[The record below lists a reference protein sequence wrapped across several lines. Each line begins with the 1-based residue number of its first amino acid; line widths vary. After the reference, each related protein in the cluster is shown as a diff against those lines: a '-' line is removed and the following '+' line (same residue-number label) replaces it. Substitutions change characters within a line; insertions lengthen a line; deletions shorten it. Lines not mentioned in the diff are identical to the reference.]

1 MIIERAEFSKRP
13 RKSIKRKMRISSHR
27 KKERTLACTVG
38 KTGGEEDG
46 DRERKNRCGSIT
58 WEIYVEN
65 IKRNRGKG
73 VKERDQ
79 RTDMYDNSVNTSLIA
94 IYY

>member
-1 MIIERAEFSKRP
+1 
-13 RKSIKRKMRISSHR
+13 MRISSHRKKER

-38 KTGGEEDG
+38 KTGGEEKWRPG
-46 DRERKNRCGSIT
+46 TGEIRCGSIT
-58 WEIYVEN
+58 WEMCVEN
-65 IKRNRGKG
+65 IERNRGKG
-73 VKERDQ
+73 VKERDE